1 MRKFLPIL
9 VASCL
14 LFVSA
19 LSQSSTDSL
28 QQKLEEAKADSTK
41 LNILFKLIEEYQFI
55 DINKSLA
62 YSEQA
67 IDIAEL
73 EKESTAFK
81 GKAYTNYGSLKSIQ
95 GDFATAIKYNNLA
108 LNIYYQL
115 KDSSGIATAYNNL
128 GTNYTSLGKFDE
140 SYFYH
145 TQSYRIALTS
155 DKHKLQQAISL
166 HNIGGVFKDLGQYD
180 KAIDYLNLSLKIS
193 KEIKDM
199 EGEPYHYNEM
209 GDIFIRKKMYD
220 SALIA
225 LQLSLRYTRERK
237 LTINELEPTIVLNIA
252 KTYRLLNNNTLA
264 RTYYDSAFVTF
275 KKNDNQY
282 GLAQIDLGRGLVLMN
297 ESKIAEA
304 QKLIE
309 KSAEIA
315 HRLNAWTLEIECYE
329 NLSKL
334 LEENGDYKKSLIY
347 IKQQY
352 QLKDSLFSQGMQAK
366 LLQDQVRFET
376 ASKEEQI
383 KALTKMEQLRKSEV
397 KKQELISN
405 ILVVAIAL
413 TGILLFTVYRSGQ
426 RRIKI
431 NKLLLEHQEEIK
443 KRSIELEQLNK
454 VKDKFFS
461 IISHDLRSPMNA
473 LSGILDLMDKDKI
486 SPDEFKRLN
495 KELRVQFNHTKT
507 LINNLLD
514 WTLLQMDKL
523 KIQFEKIDLNQLA
536 ESNIKLLT
544 SLHLKEIKINN
555 LISPSLFALGDSNM
569 INLVLRNL
577 LTNAIKFSEAGHLIE
592 IDAKEDG
599 DNYIISVKDQGVG
612 ISPEVQKLLFEKTTG
627 YSTRGTANEKGTG
640 LGLILCKEF
649 VERNGGRIW
658 LESSLGKGSTFF
670 FTLKK
675 FS

>member
-237 LTINELEPTIVLNIA
+237 LTIYELEPTIVLNIA

-612 ISPEVQKLLFEKTTG
+612 ISLEVQKLLFEKTTG